1 MIKVFYDLET
11 TGLSAIENGIHQI
24 AGMIEKDGVIVET
37 FDFKVRPNPNK
48 KITEEALAVAGV
60 TLEQVLAY
68 PTMERVYKQFKLLI
82 CKYIDKFN
90 RKDKA
95 FLIGFNNRNFDDN
108 FLRTFFMDNDDPY
121 FGSLFWSASQDVMVL
136 ASHYLER
143 RIQNMPNFKLMSVA
157 KELGIL
163 VDETKLHDGSYDVNL
178 TYLIYRI
185 VTGVAFEF

>member
-24 AGMIEKDGVIVET
+24 AGIIEKDGAVVET
-37 FDFKVRPNPNK
+37 FDFKVRPNPKK

-68 PTMERVYKQFKLLI
+68 PPMERVYKQFKMLI
-82 CKYIDKFN
+82 CKYVDKFD

-108 FLRTFFMDNDDPY
+108 FLRAFFMDNDDPY

-143 RIQNMPNFKLMSVA
+143 RIPKMPNFKLMSVA
-157 KELGIL
+157 KELGLL

-178 TYLIYRI
+178 TYWIYRI
-185 VTGVAFEF
+185 VTGVECEF